1 MEHPVRPS
9 NRELIIDAAV
19 ELFATS
25 GAESVTYDDLAA
37 QTGLTKSGIV
47 YHFATRQLI
56 LEAVAGRLI
65 DGWAE
70 AAASHA
76 ADEPDDPPHRFA
88 AFVAGMLEGDATPAE
103 LRLAVETIGGRRM
116 HDEWHRIRAHW
127 LQPDD
132 ATPAQLTAVAAAL
145 GLWVSRATGF
155 LDFDAVQRAAIEQSI
170 RQLAAPGD

>member
-1 MEHPVRPS
+1 MRPS
-9 NRELIIDAAV
+9 NRELILDAAV
-19 ELFATS
+19 ALFADS

-37 QTGLTKSGIV
+37 RTGLTKSGIV

-65 DGWAE
+65 DGWAGS
-70 AAASHA
+70 AASHLVR
-76 ADEPDDPPHRFA
+76 DPDDPPHRLS

-103 LRLAVETIGGRRM
+103 LRLAVETLGGRRM
-116 HDEWHRIRAHW
+116 HDEWEGIRAYW
-127 LQPDD
+127 LQPED

-155 LDFDAVQRAAIEQSI
+155 LDLDEDQRAAVERSI
-170 RQLAAPGD
+170 RDLAAPGD